1 MFIVSS
7 SDKVMLTLTDL
18 DLNENIA
25 KKKSQF
31 HNKTIFGFR
40 LFLYLCSWYYNL
52 ASPLNKCN
60 FIVFSLNAHES
71 QKSIYSAASHP
82 FFILV

>member
-25 KKKSQF
+25 KKKVNSITKRQCLA
-31 HNKTIFGFR
+31 NKGARYFR
-40 LFLYLCSWYYNL
+40 ISVV
-52 ASPLNKCN
+52 S
-60 FIVFSLNAHES
+60 ISL
-71 QKSIYSAASHP
+71 
-82 FFILV
+82 